1 MQRVPGRTGAGVLT
15 STRISSNR
23 GGEPSGCG
31 TGFIRHAPRELSLSS
46 IKSCPQA
53 GQSAGLWTVGPGGVL
68 TLEGAFHHVL
78 SACVRR
84 ELFRF
89 MLSKILKSK
98 ILDLQFSFEFAMP

>member
-1 MQRVPGRTGAGVLT
+1 MVFARSTHSTSPLLT
-15 STRISSNR
+15 TQFPANAR
-23 GGEPSGCG
+23 
-31 TGFIRHAPRELSLSS
+31 LSVNDFVYSHFRL
-46 IKSCPQA
+46 KA